1 MTVMPKVYKKK
12 ATESDGPSQKKELED
27 FLQNSVATEV
37 KQEEVD
43 I

>member
-1 MTVMPKVYKKK
+1 MTVMPNVYKKK
-12 ATESDGPSQKKELED
+12 PLRVMGPVKKELED
-27 FLQNSVATEV
+27 FLQISVATEV